1 MRSEMVLYP
10 KELTCSSSKGTL
22 IMLPAFLSPPKALI
36 PLRVEKSMLDDHQQ
50 QSLTIM
56 YFF

>member
-50 QSLTIM
+50 Q
-56 YFF
+56 